1 MGRDCSPS
9 PSGDIIGLV
18 PRQMFFESLR
28 SSTGLSE
35 SLIELEKDQTLDSRH
50 LVLNAE
56 GSLLH
61 GLPRAYGCLGYLGL
75 TSLISL
81 SLQFLKLS

>member
-1 MGRDCSPS
+1 MPWAATAWGRLGGLGVRRRLGYLGTYVERFIEASLYLMGRDCDPS

-35 SLIELEKDQTLDSRH
+35 SLIELEKDH
-50 LVLNAE
+50 NVV
-56 GSLLH
+56 
-61 GLPRAYGCLGYLGL
+61 
-75 TSLISL
+75 
-81 SLQFLKLS
+81 F